1 MGIGKGKR
9 SIKTR
14 ILVSILVLIGVI
26 FCCIILAFNS
36 LVNDNI
42 EKNAI
47 NQLETAI
54 RIVEKNNGNQMGND
68 IGNNNRMPQMK
79 SRAELLIINDTYGLE
94 YPKAGNELMNNG
106 GKYKALIEE
115 IKSGGYQL
123 GDGKMIR
130 LTTEFGD
137 YYAATIK
144 VNTSDLPQQL
154 YMVFFVDISSNIELA
169 VQINLM
175 LILIL
180 AFAFLLATL
189 TAIILAG
196 KIAKPIKELTD
207 FAERIGD
214 GDFTECG
221 VDFSDREISRLADN
235 MNKSAVQLDKYDKE
249 QKIFFQNA
257 SHELRTP
264 LMSIKG
270 YAEAIKYKVIESE
283 HAADIILEETDKLT
297 EIVED
302 LLYISKIDNISKDYV
317 KTNCDLREMLSNC
330 CITEKARALNNGVEF
345 ICEFDQKPVMFECD
359 EKGMSRALLN
369 VIDNSVRYARTK
381 IVVSC
386 KIQTVKKNAGKNKG
400 EKLLISIED
409 DGEGISPEEAP
420 YIFNRFFKGTGGKNG
435 IGLAVVKS
443 VVEEHNGKI
452 WVENVG
458 SGKPG
463 AENVGDGKTN
473 TEKTENGKIGTGTK
487 FNISFNK

>member
-1 MGIGKGKR
+1 MGIVKGKR

-42 EKNAI
+42 QKNAI
-47 NQLETAI
+47 NQLEKAI
-54 RIVEKNNGNQMGND
+54 RIVENTNENRMTNV
-68 IGNNNRMPQMK
+68 IGNNKPMPQMK
-79 SRAELLIINDTYGLE
+79 SRAELLIINDSYGIE
-94 YPKAGNELMNNG
+94 YPKASNELINTG
-106 GKYKALIEE
+106 VKDKALVEA
-115 IKSGGYQL
+115 IKSGDYKL
-123 GDGKMIR
+123 GNGEMIR
-130 LTTEFGD
+130 LKTEFGD
-137 YYAATIK
+137 YYAASIK

-154 YMVFFVDISSNIELA
+154 YMIFFVDISSNIELA

-207 FAERIGD
+207 FAERIGE

-221 VDFSDREISRLADN
+221 VEFSDREISRLAEN

-264 LMSIKG
+264 LMSMKG
-270 YAEAIKYKVIESE
+270 YAEAIKYNIIESE
-283 HAADIILEETDKLT
+283 HAADIILEETDKLS

-317 KTNCDLREMLSNC
+317 KTNCDLREILSNC
-330 CITEKARALNNGVEF
+330 CITEKARALSKGVEF
-345 ICEFDQKPVMFECD
+345 VYEFDQKPVMFECD
-359 EKGMSRALLN
+359 EKSMSRAFLN
-369 VIDNSVRYARTK
+369 IIDNGVRYARTK

-386 KIQTVKKNAGKNKG
+386 KIEKEKKNTGKHKG
-400 EKLLISIED
+400 EKILIYVED
-409 DGEGISPEEAP
+409 DGEGIAQEEAP
-420 YIFNRFFKGTGGKNG
+420 YIFDRFYKGSGGKNG
-435 IGLAVVKS
+435 IGLAVVRS

-458 SGKPG
+458 SGKIG
-463 AENVGDGKTN
+463 TENGGSGNAE
-473 TEKTENGKIGTGTK
+473 TEKTETGTR

>member
-1 MGIGKGKR
+1 
-9 SIKTR
+9 
-14 ILVSILVLIGVI
+14 VI
-26 FCCIILAFNS
+26 CPSSYIWF
-36 LVNDNI
+36 
-42 EKNAI
+42 
-47 NQLETAI
+47 
-54 RIVEKNNGNQMGND
+54 
-68 IGNNNRMPQMK
+68 
-79 SRAELLIINDTYGLE
+79 
-94 YPKAGNELMNNG
+94 
-106 GKYKALIEE
+106 
-115 IKSGGYQL
+115 
-123 GDGKMIR
+123 
-130 LTTEFGD
+130 
-137 YYAATIK
+137 
-144 VNTSDLPQQL
+144 
-154 YMVFFVDISSNIELA
+154 FFVDISSNIELA

-207 FAERIGD
+207 FAERIGE

-221 VDFSDREISRLADN
+221 VDFTDREISRLADI
-235 MNKSAVQLDKYDKE
+235 MNKSAAQLAKYDKE

-264 LMSIKG
+264 LMSMKG

-283 HAADIILEETDKLT
+283 CAADIILEETDKLT
-297 EIVED
+297 EMVED

-317 KTNCDLREMLSNC
+317 KTNCDLREILSNC
-330 CITEKARALNNGVEF
+330 CITEKARALNKGIEF
-345 ICEFDQKPVMFECD
+345 VYEFDQKPVMLECD
-359 EKGMSRALLN
+359 EKSMSRALLN
-369 VIDNSVRYARTK
+369 IIDNGVRYAKTK

-386 KIQTVKKNAGKNKG
+386 KIEPEKKNTGKIKG
-400 EKLLISIED
+400 EKILIYIED

-420 YIFNRFFKGTGGKNG
+420 YIFDRFYKGTGGKNG
-435 IGLAVVKS
+435 IGLAVVRS
-443 VVEEHNGKI
+443 VLEEHNGKI

-473 TEKTENGKIGTGTK
+473 TEKTENGKIGSGTK

>member
-1 MGIGKGKR
+1 MSNRKGKR

-36 LVNDNI
+36 LVNTNI

-54 RIVEKNNGNQMGND
+54 RIVEKNNGNQMGTG

-79 SRAELLIINDTYGLE
+79 SRAELLIINATYGLE
-94 YPKAGNELMNNG
+94 YPKSDNEFMNNG
-106 GKYKALIEE
+106 EKYKALIEK

-123 GDGKMIR
+123 GNGEMIR

-154 YMVFFVDISSNIELA
+154 YMVFFVDITSNIELA

-196 KIAKPIKELTD
+196 KIAKPIKELTG
-207 FAERIGD
+207 FAERIGE
-214 GDFTECG
+214 GDFTECR
-221 VDFSDREISRLADN
+221 VDFSDREISKLADI
-235 MNKSAVQLDKYDKE
+235 MNKSAAQLAKYDKE

-264 LMSIKG
+264 LMSMKG

-283 HAADIILEETDKLT
+283 RAADIILEETDKLT
-297 EIVED
+297 EMVED
-302 LLYISKIDNISKDYV
+302 LLYISKIDNISRDYV
-317 KTNCDLREMLSNC
+317 KTNCDLREILSDC
-330 CITEKARALNNGVEF
+330 CITEKARALNKGVEF
-345 ICEFDQKPVMFECD
+345 VYEFDQKPVMFECD
-359 EKGMSRALLN
+359 EKNMSRALLN
-369 VIDNSVRYARTK
+369 IIDNGVRYARTK

-386 KIQTVKKNAGKNKG
+386 EIEMEKKNAGKNKR
-400 EKLLISIED
+400 EKILICIEN
-409 DGEGISPEEAP
+409 DGEGISQEDAP
-420 YIFNRFFKGTGGKNG
+420 HIFDRFYKGSGGKNG
-435 IGLAVVKS
+435 IGLAVVRS

-458 SGKPG
+458 LEKTG
-463 AENVGDGKTN
+463 AENAG
-473 TEKTENGKIGTGTK
+473 TENAGTGTR
-487 FNISFNK
+487 FNISFKK